1 MILTLANCSF
11 DKKTGIWSGGEEE
24 KKRISELEAS
34 QKEEINVV
42 KIFSS
47 KDFYLEE
54 KEPIKNINLIEEKK
68 NSSWEMSGLNLQNSL
83 GNIYLSSIEN
93 RFLKKK
99 IGKNKFSISKVTTS
113 PLFINGNIIFSDDT
127 GSIFSINENGNIKW
141 KKNIYKKVYKKVY
154 KNLSISLYKNNI
166 FVADNIGLIYSISL
180 DTGKLIW
187 IKNHGVPIKSNIKI
201 FNNKIVLINQD
212 NRLLCL
218 DVSTGSIIWDIRSIT
233 TFIKSQNFLGLA
245 ISKSNDIF
253 MLSSSGDFLKINSNT
268 GRIYWSLNVIGS
280 LSVYDSDFFKSSDI
294 VINKNDVIF
303 SASSSIFSFNIDNG
317 YINWDKKINSSNIPI
332 INGNHIFVVTDNGYF
347 LGMNRKSGQIIFS
360 TNILKALK
368 KKKQKTTISGFIL
381 GSGRIY
387 ATTLNGFL
395 IVSSASSG
403 KIEYFTKIADSI
415 TSPPIISNGSL
426 YILTEESRIFGFN

>member
-1 MILTLANCSF
+1 M
-11 DKKTGIWSGGEEE
+11 
-24 KKRISELEAS
+24 
-34 QKEEINVV
+34 
-42 KIFSS
+42 
-47 KDFYLEE
+47 
-54 KEPIKNINLIEEKK
+54 
-68 NSSWEMSGLNLQNSL
+68 
-83 GNIYLSSIEN
+83 
-93 RFLKKK
+93 
-99 IGKNKFSISKVTTS
+99 SIS
-113 PLFINGNIIFSDDT
+113 F
-127 GSIFSINENGNIKW
+127 
-141 KKNIYKKVYKKVY
+141 
-154 KNLSISLYKNNI
+154 YKNNI
-166 FVADNIGLIYSISL
+166 YVADNIGFIYSISL

-201 FNNKIVLINQD
+201 FNDKIVLINQD

-218 DVSTGSIIWDIRSIT
+218 DVPTGSIIWDIRSIA

-245 ISKSNDIF
+245 ISKNDDIF
-253 MLSSSGDFLKINSNT
+253 MLSSSGDLLKINSNS
-268 GRIYWSLNVIGS
+268 GRIYWSLNVTGS
-280 LSVYDSDFFKSSDI
+280 LSVYDSDFFKSADI
-294 VINKNDVIF
+294 VINENDVIF

-317 YINWDKKINSSNIPI
+317 YINWDKKINSSNTPI